1 MYLCLGSIDIVHGL
15 RVARG
20 RTQPQLGGSYI
31 HGVPIAP
38 GNVRVVVDA
47 SLMEIELPYPTEE
60 LRTTTHAVGSYIQW
74 PQVLLLP
81 VSEVGLSPHPK
92 AFSQSNISG
101 PSRKRKEKLTLLGPL
116 RTIYHMAQE
125 QQKSDK
131 QLYSFDLP
139 HSLLGY
145 EMTLIIDVDDVL

>member
-1 MYLCLGSIDIVHGL
+1 MHLCLASTDIVHGL

-47 SLMEIELPYPTEE
+47 ALMGMELPYPTGE
-60 LRTTTHAVGSYIQW
+60 LRTTVHAIGSYIQW

-81 VSEVGLSPHPK
+81 VSEAGHSPHPK
-92 AFSQSNISG
+92 GSSHSGISG
-101 PSRKRKEKLTLLGPL
+101 RSGKKKEKLTLPGPL
-116 RTIYHMAQE
+116 KTIYHIAR
-125 QQKSDK
+125 QKK
-131 QLYSFDLP
+131 EWPAALQF
-139 HSLLGY
+139 
-145 EMTLIIDVDDVL
+145 